1 MATKP
6 TSAIEQARAAVQR
19 LDEEKKKELTDRQ
32 AKLESCEN
40 LRARLQ
46 TAINTAANAGDDA
59 AYLKAKR
66 ELRDVE
72 DEIELHTRRIDILTN
87 KKLVSDDTYNELIK
101 NLHAYL
107 DEKSDKAEAAAT
119 VHILEVLKIAKALD
133 SDITEANSIID
144 AWVAVTNVG
153 KATNGRV
160 GSVAYMRH
168 DLAAW
173 ATRSALQ
180 DTLATNITKG
190 ENKKQWQQNP
200 APVVS
205 WITGRKE

>member
-1 MATKP
+1 MTTKP

-40 LRARLQ
+40 LRERLQ

-101 NLHAYL
+101 KLHAYL
-107 DEKSDKAEAAAT
+107 DEKSAKAEAAAT
-119 VHILEVLKIAKALD
+119 VHILEVLKIAKGLD

-144 AWVAVTNVG
+144 AWVTVTNVR
-153 KATNGRV
+153 KVTNGAF
-160 GSVAYMRH
+160 GSVTYTRR
-168 DLAAW
+168 DLPTW
-173 ATRSALQ
+173 AGRSAIH
-180 DTLATNITKG
+180 DTLATRITKG
-190 ENKKQWQQNP
+190 ENEKQWQKDEAP
-200 APVVS
+200 AGT
-205 WITGRKE
+205 WRAKEG

>member
-1 MATKP
+1 MATKS
-6 TSAIEQARAAVQR
+6 TTALEQARAAVQR

-32 AKLESCEN
+32 AKLDSCEN

-87 KKLVSDDTYNELIK
+87 KKLVSDDTYSELIK
-101 NLHAYL
+101 KLHAYL
-107 DEKSDKAEAAAT
+107 DERSDKAEAAAA
-119 VHILEVLKIAKALD
+119 VHILEAVKIAKALD
-133 SDITEANSIID
+133 SDINEVNSIID
-144 AWVAVTNVG
+144 AWVTVTNVRKVTKG
-153 KATNGRV
+153 VFGT
-160 GSVAYMRH
+160 VAYMRR
-168 DLAAW
+168 DLPVW

-180 DTLATNITKG
+180 DMLATKITKG
-190 ENKKQWQQNP
+190 ENQKQWQIP
-200 APVVS
+200 AAPVVS
-205 WITGRKE
+205 WTTGRKE